1 MRHSSLI
8 LFGQYAIG
16 LLVLWAVLT
25 GCDQHSSTVA
35 PVVHRTIV
43 SALIWAPDWP
53 EQMLQIANQFNQQN
67 PDITV
72 NVQFMIGN
80 SVEQNIKPRVAS
92 GNLPDLVSVNPNA
105 YASALAEQGVLV
117 DLGHTA
123 AWSQVLDS
131 LKPDWTSPSNHHFGL
146 SGGIATTLIYYNKA
160 LFAHAGITRLPDNF
174 VEFLKVCEQLKRAG
188 VVPLVWNGGFPNMLG
203 NGPFSFGFANNVAA
217 RDPDWKHKLADGSL
231 DLNTAA
237 VAEIFDKI
245 RVVADQGY
253 VQDGFMNT
261 SYDEAIRLFVDGK
274 TAMAFQGSWA
284 SGLLM
289 KGKDFE
295 TGVFIPPWN
304 APGKVV
310 VPVVGSETGFAV
322 CNTPNRAAALRFL
335 EFIAQQGFAVVQ
347 NRRHNISP
355 FKNNATLEQGDP
367 QIAAYTEL
375 VRSYPVSVGLYYSF
389 LPANTIEILHPLMQD
404 VLVHKLSPR
413 QAARVLDESVRH
425 ESAMHY
431 K

>member
-1 MRHSSLI
+1 MRRSSLI
-8 LFGQYAIG
+8 LFGPYVIG
-16 LLVLWAVLT
+16 LLVLWTVLT
-25 GCDQHSSTVA
+25 GCDKNSRPAPPVAHHTV
-35 PVVHRTIV
+35 VT
-43 SALIWAPDWP
+43 ALIWAPDWP
-53 EQMLQIANQFNQQN
+53 EQMLQIADQFNQKN

-92 GNLPDLVSVNPNA
+92 GNLPDLVSVNPNS

-117 DLGHTA
+117 DLDHTA
-123 AWSQVLDS
+123 AWDQLLDS
-131 LKPDWTSPSNHHFGL
+131 LKPDWTSPSRHHFGI

-160 LFAHAGITRLPDNF
+160 LFARAGITRLPTNF
-174 VEFLKVCEQLKRAG
+174 VELLKVCEQLKRAG
-188 VVPLVWNGGFPNMLG
+188 VVPVVWNGGFPNMLG

-217 RDPDWKHKLADGSL
+217 SDPDWKRKLANGEL
-231 DLNTAA
+231 DLNTAQ
-237 VAEIFDKI
+237 VADIFDKI
-245 RVVADQGY
+245 RIFADLGY
-253 VQDGFMNT
+253 VQDGYMNT
-261 SYDEAIRLFVDGK
+261 SYDEAIGLFVDGK

-289 KGKDFE
+289 KGKGFE

-304 APGKVV
+304 APGKPV
-310 VPVVGSETGFAV
+310 VPVIGSETGFAV
-322 CNTPNRAAALRFL
+322 CNTPNQVAALRFL
-335 EFIAQQGFAVVQ
+335 EFVSDQGFAVLQ

-355 FKNNATLEQGDP
+355 FKNNAALMRADP

-389 LPANTIEILHPLMQD
+389 LPANTIEILHPLMQN
-404 VLVHKLSPR
+404 VLTHKISPR
-413 QAARVLDESVRH
+413 QAAREFDASVRH